1 MSMGV
6 PSNNHRKLLDTI
18 VLRNGKEG
26 VFVGLPVGVILL
38 IIVAILLFF
47 GVLHRV
53 LDRMRLSD
61 RAALAI
67 IVAMAA
73 GTFLDVTLL
82 RAPVTVK
89 VNIGGGAVPIVVAI
103 WLIATADEAGEKTRA
118 ILSAFVTGGVIWG
131 LSKILSPDE
140 QVMRVAPMLVYG
152 LAAGIIAALSGRSRR
167 AAFVGGLGGIVIADI
182 FHWIELAVTRIPGT
196 VFFGG
201 AGAFDSSVVSA
212 ILAVGLVELVGEAR
226 EKAIKVP
233 GGDKHDEV

>member
-1 MSMGV
+1 M
-6 PSNNHRKLLDTI
+6 
-18 VLRNGKEG
+18 
-26 VFVGLPVGVILL
+26 GLPIGVILL
-38 IIVAILLFF
+38 IIVAILIYF

-73 GTFLDVTLL
+73 GTFFDLTLL
-82 RAPVTVK
+82 RSPIEVK
-89 VNIGGGAVPIVVAI
+89 MNIGGGAIPIIAGI
-103 WLIATADEAGEKTRA
+103 WLIATADEPGENARSIITA
-118 ILSAFVTGGVIWG
+118 LVTGGVIWG

-140 QVMRVAPMLVYG
+140 QFMRVSPMLVYG
-152 LAAGIIAALSGRSRR
+152 IAAGIIAAVSSRSRR

-182 FHWIELAVTRIPGT
+182 IHWIELAVTGMPGR

-201 AGAFDSSVVSA
+201 AGAFDSSVISA

-226 EKAIKVP
+226 EKVVKTR
-233 GGDKHDEV
+233 GGGSGREN